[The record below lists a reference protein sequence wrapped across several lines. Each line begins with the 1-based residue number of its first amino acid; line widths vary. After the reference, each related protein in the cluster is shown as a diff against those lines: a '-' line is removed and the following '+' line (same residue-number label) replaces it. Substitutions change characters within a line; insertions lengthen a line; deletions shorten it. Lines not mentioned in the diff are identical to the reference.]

1 MEQKQYKPRKDK
13 FTKARGGS
21 SKLLS
26 IFCAQC
32 NTEILL
38 YQKDGPGDLLRMYLD
53 KILAPDD
60 LVVKVSGYT
69 NKSEMESLA
78 CRKCYTLMAV
88 PMVYDKEDR
97 LAYRIVNGEIKKEP
111 STGKFPS
118 ILE

>member
-32 NTEILL
+32 KTEVLL

-53 KILAPDD
+53 KIIAPED
-60 LVVKVSGYT
+60 LVEKVSGYVQ
-69 NKSEMESLA
+69 KSDMASLSCPNCKA
-78 CRKCYTLMAV
+78 LMAV
-88 PMVYDKEDR
+88 PMVYDKESR
-97 LAYRIVNGEIKKEP
+97 LAYRIVDGGIRKE
-111 STGKFPS
+111 TNKGKFPS
-118 ILE
+118 I